1 MLFHKKI
8 IDYNNGITKTEDGFN
23 INVTKNELMFAQLA
37 PSLDRIRR
45 IIKCAIKSNPSVCIS
60 YTLLA
65 DGTYTSRDE
74 DAIRKQEAIEAF
86 NMTKQSKFHFVDL
99 AGSERAGRT
108 QASGQRLKEGIHINQ
123 GLLTLG
129 KVISALGDEKKKGS
143 HVPYRESKLT
153 RLLMDALGGN
163 ARTLMI
169 ACISPSSDSLGE
181 SLNTLRY
188 ANNAKNIQ
196 NKPVINQDRQS
207 CIIEALRREIEYL
220 KKELA
225 GKQNLDS
232 SMIQSN
238 AENRL
243 NQALENKGFL
253 EEENYIEQLQNR
265 ISDYEQKISIYKQNE
280 SQYQKQIE
288 DLESENA
295 YLKAEME
302 YKNLSSTTEEKSE
315 QIDV

>member
-1 MLFHKKI
+1 
-8 IDYNNGITKTEDGFN
+8 
-23 INVTKNELMFAQLA
+23 
-37 PSLDRIRR
+37 
-45 IIKCAIKSNPSVCIS
+45 
-60 YTLLA
+60 
-65 DGTYTSRDE
+65 
-74 DAIRKQEAIEAF
+74 
-86 NMTKQSKFHFVDL
+86 
-99 AGSERAGRT
+99 
-108 QASGQRLKEGIHINQ
+108 
-123 GLLTLG
+123 
-129 KVISALGDEKKKGS
+129 
-143 HVPYRESKLT
+143 
-153 RLLMDALGGN
+153 
-163 ARTLMI
+163 MI
-169 ACISPSSDSLGE
+169 ACIRYVLRVRVIGDSPSSDSLGE

-207 CIIEALRREIEYL
+207 CIIEAVCCCLRGGMLQLRREIEYL

-225 GKQNLDS
+225 GKQNLGILNNELFCSCSRFFNDS
-232 SMIQSN
+232 IQCRESI
-238 AENRL
+238 ESSLRKQGLFRRRELYRSICKNRKL
-243 NQALENKGFL
+243 REQ
-253 EEENYIEQLQNR
+253 QLQNR